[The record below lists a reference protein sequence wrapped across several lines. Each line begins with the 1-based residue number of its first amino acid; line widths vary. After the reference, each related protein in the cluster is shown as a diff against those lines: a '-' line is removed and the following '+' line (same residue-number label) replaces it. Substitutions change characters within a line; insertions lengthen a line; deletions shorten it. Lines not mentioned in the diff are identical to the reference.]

1 MGDLHKYNTSH
12 NYSSHLSNISYA
24 YYNYINDLLSILNV
38 VTSIVLVIGL
48 PLTLVA
54 ICALFSQVRNDN
66 VAPIYVINLL
76 ISDLIQFCC
85 MIAEMV
91 QPEDRVV
98 LFIYGYSVFASV
110 GFMVCIAME
119 RYLVIVFPL
128 WYRFRRTIKTSVLV
142 CVVVWVLPLACFL
155 PTRISTSV
163 AGVIILPIFLFL
175 PLPLL
180 IFFMGGTLRAL
191 SASISVRSDEKR
203 RIAGML
209 VLVLLIYI
217 LLFLPFIILMVAG
230 ELVNVTLVF
239 LSLVLIRLCPLV
251 DLVLYVFMRK
261 GTTHSLLASVRCC
274 RMDSNEIRSPAVAV
288 VMTCPDSASRSQR
301 QTGTGTETET
311 ETETGTETGTC
322 RQKGQVLSDKVSSE
336 TPDCRY
342 EDASS

>member
-12 NYSSHLSNISYA
+12 NNSSDPSNFINNYN
-24 YYNYINDLLSILNV
+24 NYINDLLSSLNV
-38 VTSIVLVIGL
+38 VTYIIIGIGL

-54 ICALFSQVRNDN
+54 IYALFSQVRNDN

-85 MIAEMV
+85 MIAVMV
-91 QPEDRVV
+91 PPEDSLPALIKGHTR
-98 LFIYGYSVFASV
+98 FASV

-142 CVVVWVLPLACFL
+142 CVVVWVLPLICTL
-155 PTRISTSV
+155 PKLICSSANASLI
-163 AGVIILPIFLFL
+163 AGIFLLL

-180 IFFMGGTLRAL
+180 MFFVGGTLRAL

-217 LLFLPFIILMVAG
+217 LLFLPSIIFCMAK
-230 ELVNVTLVF
+230 ELVDDTVSS
-239 LSLVLIRLCPLV
+239 LSLVLIRLCPLA

-288 VMTCPDSASRSQR
+288 VMTCPLSASRSQR
-301 QTGTGTETET
+301 QTGTETET
-311 ETETGTETGTC
+311 ETETGTGTETC
-322 RQKGQVLSDKVSSE
+322 RQKGQILSDKVSSE

>member
-12 NYSSHLSNISYA
+12 NNSSDFSNIINKDSFDFSNISYA
-24 YYNYINDLLSILNV
+24 YNNYTDNPMFSLNV
-38 VTSIVLVIGL
+38 VTYIIICIGV

-91 QPEDRVV
+91 LPENSLPV
-98 LFIYGYSVFASV
+98 LIKGHTRFASV

-142 CVVVWVLPLACFL
+142 CIVVWVLPLICTL
-155 PTRISTSV
+155 PKLISSSANANLI
-163 AGVIILPIFLFL
+163 AGIFLLL

-180 IFFMGGTLRAL
+180 IFFVGGTLRAL
-191 SASISVRSDEKR
+191 SASISVPSDEKR

-217 LLFLPFIILMVAG
+217 LLFLPSIIFCMA
-230 ELVNVTLVF
+230 
-239 LSLVLIRLCPLV
+239 
-251 DLVLYVFMRK
+251 
-261 GTTHSLLASVRCC
+261 
-274 RMDSNEIRSPAVAV
+274 
-288 VMTCPDSASRSQR
+288 
-301 QTGTGTETET
+301 
-311 ETETGTETGTC
+311 
-322 RQKGQVLSDKVSSE
+322 
-336 TPDCRY
+336 
-342 EDASS
+342 

>member
-1 MGDLHKYNTSH
+1 MEDLHKYNTSH
-12 NYSSHLSNISYA
+12 NYSSDPSNISYT
-24 YYNYINDLLSILNV
+24 YNNDIDNLMFSLNV
-38 VTSIVLVIGL
+38 VTYIVLVIGV

-91 QPEDRVV
+91 QPEDGVV
-98 LFIYGYSVFASV
+98 LFIYSYSVFASV

-119 RYLVIVFPL
+119 RYFAIVFPL

-142 CVVVWVLPLACFL
+142 CVVVWVLPLICTL
-155 PTRISTSV
+155 PARISNSV

-191 SASISVRSDEKR
+191 SASISVPSDEKL

-274 RMDSNEIRSPAVAV
+274 RMDSNEIRRPAVAV
-288 VMTCPDSASRSQR
+288 VMTCPQ
-301 QTGTGTETET
+301 
-311 ETETGTETGTC
+311 
-322 RQKGQVLSDKVSSE
+322 
-336 TPDCRY
+336 Y